1 MEDGR
6 VWRSRSVRPRRRG
19 RCAAG
24 WCAAAPMGVLRLE
37 ARGLPTLDGAAAGD
51 ADCVEPGDFGADA
64 MERKVRG
71 VGRLHPAPATE
82 PSSYF
87 LLPGL
92 GVPEVGVYVLT
103 RSSGGSP
110 LSSLILAIFLVVG
123 GLLL

>member
-1 MEDGR
+1 
-6 VWRSRSVRPRRRG
+6 
-19 RCAAG
+19 
-24 WCAAAPMGVLRLE
+24 MGVLLLE
-37 ARGLPTLDGAAAGD
+37 ARGLPTLDGAAVGD
-51 ADCVEPGDFGADA
+51 ADCVEPGDLRADA

-71 VGRLHPAPATE
+71 VGRLHPATTTE